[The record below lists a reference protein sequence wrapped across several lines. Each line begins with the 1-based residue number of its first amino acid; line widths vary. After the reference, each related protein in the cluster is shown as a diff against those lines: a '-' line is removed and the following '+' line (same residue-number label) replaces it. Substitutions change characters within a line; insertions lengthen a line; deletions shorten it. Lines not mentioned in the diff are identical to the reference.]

1 KARLAA
7 EAKAKKEADE
17 KARLEAEV
25 KAKKEAEEKARL
37 EAEAKKQQAL
47 KELEDQKNKD
57 AASVDFLNKLE
68 QDFKNS
74 INNPKIKR
82 VLIEGKEVTKKE
94 ATKLSVFDVE
104 TSIITYDKVNG
115 DGTIE
120 IKLTKK

>member
-1 KARLAA
+1 AEAKAKQEADEKSRLAAEAKAKQEADEKARLAA
-7 EAKAKKEADE
+7 EAKA
-17 KARLEAEV
+17 
-25 KAKKEAEEKARL
+25 
-37 EAEAKKQQAL
+37 KQQAL

-115 DGTIE
+115 DGTI
-120 IKLTKK
+120 